1 MFDFFELTPSP
12 SCSSAAI
19 PSRNSFTQQMRRN
32 GLKNRKISQTHRWRR
47 EKHQRSLQSTQLPLG
62 SDVVLRELCI
72 RVRRHPLDFLLHCKD
87 PKSQERALLLQL
99 EDLLT
104 SQPRKTASKPLT
116 VITRRANS
124 TRNSLKATNAGGDAQ
139 PEQEAKSR
147 DTETAVCLPAPGEIT
162 SQHQETAGSEV
173 GVSSKPSNMEPGAMV
188 RAPDPVKNEIV
199 DRSKATA
206 ESPFRSLQQYLT
218 VSLIRLSVPHLVQI
232 TSTTAERRRSSRTCS
247 SKGALTQV
255 ASTKACST
263 EGGGGVR
270 EMLFKP
276 LDRANPKRRHADS
289 EAPGSSTQSEQ
300 NGKVIAIQAPVQ
312 DHLSGEPEKK
322 RSRERK
328 EPNSE
333 YLISDK
339 PDKGPDRLMDKEVV
353 EEVEEEKRE
362 GELEEQKREGE
373 LEAQKREGELEARQD
388 QAAAP
393 PPEHTSINTP
403 PARRLE
409 EDIVIKQAKVLLSDI
424 LRTDD
429 SFRDKRLLGGLV
441 GRSLRCSASG
451 ERPRA
456 GGGETQAEDTK
467 ASRHRC
473 LLQRKIA
480 RQRAAVTETITAE
493 KEKSSS
499 QQSPAESDMPLPDA
513 THSPPPPTL
522 PLRPSSSPTTCGN
535 SLPQDS
541 PISIVKATGAL
552 QQPDCNLQA
561 LTQSNIPLKKRTFR
575 NSAEADGEQAQIP
588 VPKEDL
594 AEVNPGSEFQQ
605 GDTGTA
611 SPQDDGMVAKKAG
624 RKKRVRK
631 TELQRLGPKKVM
643 TFNQRLRLRN
653 GKSQCSRLIR
663 RARKCKSSKRD
674 GNNTH
679 EADGGRRC
687 RLSAEKQISSPA
699 RVQGNCVKIQP
710 CKGRPLDVSESA
722 NQQDELKETKPD
734 INLKILFRRRK
745 GRVWEM
751 KSAGREDVDLKL
763 KNGKP
768 LVSSCDPFKAIMESV
783 SVLNMEME
791 AAQAHV
797 QASKKSKNRLLRLKR
812 RGEKLYKRQPGSD
825 DGGEVKAD
833 QDNQKTP
840 GVAGA
845 ESNLER
851 RSPVNVKLPE
861 PAPLPPPPKMDKTT
875 PDIGHQPKVEDRFQS
890 SCCLYERDKH
900 QRPESES
907 SDGSSLPVI
916 RLRRKKEDIWEVDGN
931 KGLLGQ
937 KELKL
942 ECDIKAEAKGQVSGK
957 QQRGRCLGGSRLR
970 DECQRSSGP
979 VYPFK
984 AESPPFCLSLSPLSL
999 SSPLNDDRAQVPPL
1013 MTDPGGSGGGRKQ
1026 RHKTERVPKFGPAET
1041 PTTCL
1046 SHTLQQIDNSLSK
1059 LSEGLCSSQTLEKSS
1074 SFPSTSN
1081 SLGLLPPSQSP
1092 PFTVADGILS
1102 GEPSF
1107 TNCYNDDIL
1116 DFPCFNFDGYYQP
1129 QTMLPSSPSD
1139 LCSLDPPTDPFSSP
1153 LSHSPSDTWA
1163 TETPYLGPPSPA
1175 TDFTSDELQFFP
1187 GLISSK
1193 SDPVLQECVIK
1204 DPPKDGIPPG
1214 PTLSFSAL
1222 ATGDPNRKERVISK
1236 NAGMRPREDVRT
1248 QPQPV
1253 INKPRLFS
1261 TAAPI
1266 SPQCPVSEAPRPPTT
1281 MFNVRASTS
1290 QSRVQSSLKT
1300 CGPFHRMVIPNR
1312 ASSFGANSGKG
1323 MSQNCLTR
1331 SLPVTHMNNRFLS
1344 PQLFSAK
1351 NPSPPDN
1358 PFKAQTSTVIHR
1370 VLKFQGGNP
1379 SPGLYSAPC
1388 KDSKTFG
1395 MGDTHEK
1402 IQQAHKLSV
1411 GGEQHLKGNSC
1422 ISGFGKTNDH
1432 LPPTNKTNFC
1442 FPQSVGGGK
1451 LSSDKHDDPNNMMY
1465 RNFST
1470 LPRSFFPGR
1479 NCDNNPS
1486 LQEKTFRHDRVAS
1499 DKHQPCYPQQDPF
1512 DFSFGSSLSPI
1523 SQDNSPQLGHATPP
1537 GTPAPRNK
1545 TQSSSTASCP
1555 YGYQGPPYV
1564 LNFTG
1569 DHSLTLGL
1577 RDGSEGCP
1585 GLGSTNYTYH
1595 CLMEPSGTQG
1605 RLVLEPCGPQLPN
1618 SASFSLGLRGQDDSC
1633 RKEMPQQFQPSEH
1646 SGPQHYGPTGSH
1658 SLGTNK
1664 PKRVRL
1670 VVTDGTVD
1678 LDLQYSD

>member
-1 MFDFFELTPSP
+1 
-12 SCSSAAI
+12 
-19 PSRNSFTQQMRRN
+19 MRRN
-32 GLKNRKISQTHRWRR
+32 TLKNRKISQTHRWRR
-47 EKHQRSLQSTQLPLG
+47 EKHQRSLQRTQLPLG

-87 PKSQERALLLQL
+87 PKSRERALLLQL

-104 SQPRKTASKPLT
+104 SQPRKTPGKPLT
-116 VITRRANS
+116 VFTRRANG

-139 PEQEAKSR
+139 PEEATKSK
-147 DTETAVCLPAPGEIT
+147 DTETAVCLPARVEKTP
-162 SQHQETAGSEV
+162 QNQETVKSEV
-173 GVSSKPSNMEPGAMV
+173 RVGGKSSNMESGKTV
-188 RAPDPVKNEIV
+188 RAPDPVKDHIA
-199 DRSKATA
+199 DRSKAA
-206 ESPFRSLQQYLT
+206 ADSPLRSLQQYLT

-232 TSTTAERRRSSRTCS
+232 TAATAERRRSSRTCS
-247 SKGALTQV
+247 SKGTLTQV
-255 ASTKACST
+255 ASAKACLT
-263 EGGGGVR
+263 EGSRGVR

-276 LDRANPKRRHADS
+276 LNRANPKRRHAAS
-289 EAPGSSTQSEQ
+289 EAAGSSTQSEQ
-300 NGKVIAIQAPVQ
+300 DGKVIAIQAPLQ
-312 DHLSGEPEKK
+312 DHLGGEPEKK
-322 RSRERK
+322 RSREKK

-333 YLISDK
+333 HLISDK
-339 PDKGPDRLMDKEVV
+339 AEKEPDRLMDKEVV

-362 GELEEQKREGE
+362 GELEE
-373 LEAQKREGELEARQD
+373 RQD
-388 QAAAP
+388 LAAAP
-393 PPEHTSINTP
+393 PPEQTSVKQP
-403 PARRLE
+403 PARRFE

-429 SFRDKRLLGGLV
+429 SLRDKRLLGGLV

-456 GGGETQAEDTK
+456 GGGDTQAEDTK
-467 ASRHRC
+467 AGPHRC
-473 LLQRKIA
+473 SLQRKKA
-480 RQRAAVTETITAE
+480 RQRAAAAAAAETIMADT
-493 KEKSSS
+493 EKSSS
-499 QQSPAESDMPLPDA
+499 QQSPAPAKEDSNMPRPDA
-513 THSPPPPTL
+513 ALSPPPPVL

-535 SLPQDS
+535 SLPHDS
-541 PISIVKATGAL
+541 PISIAKATGAL
-552 QQPDCNLQA
+552 QQPDANLQA

-575 NSAEADGEQAQIP
+575 NSAEADAEQAHNP
-588 VPKEDL
+588 VPKEDS
-594 AEVNPGSEFQQ
+594 AEGNPGSEVQQ
-605 GDTGTA
+605 GDASAA
-611 SPQDDGMVAKKAG
+611 SPQVNAVVANKAAM
-624 RKKRVRK
+624 KRRIRK
-631 TELQRLGPKKVM
+631 TELQRLGPRKVM
-643 TFNQRLRLRN
+643 IFNQGLRLRAS
-653 GKSQCSRLIR
+653 KSQCSRLLR
-663 RARKCKSSKRD
+663 RARKCKSVKRD
-674 GNNTH
+674 GDNTH
-679 EADGGRRC
+679 EAEVGGSC
-687 RLSAEKQISSPA
+687 RLSQEKLVNSPA
-699 RVQGNCVKIQP
+699 TVQGNCIKIQP
-710 CKGRPLDVSESA
+710 CSGRPKDVSEST
-722 NQQDELKETKPD
+722 NQRDEHEETKPD

-745 GRVWEM
+745 GSMWEM
-751 KSAGREDVDLKL
+751 QSAGLEDVGLKL
-763 KNGKP
+763 ENGKQ
-768 LVSSCDPFKAIMESV
+768 LVSSCDPFKAIMDSV

-812 RGEKLYKRQPGSD
+812 RGEKLYKRQPVS
-825 DGGEVKAD
+825 EVKTD
-833 QDNQKTP
+833 QDNEKAS
-840 GVAGA
+840 GAAGA
-845 ESNLER
+845 ESSLKQS
-851 RSPVNVKLPE
+851 SPVNDKLPE
-861 PAPLPPPPKMDKTT
+861 PAPLPLPPPPQKMDKTT
-875 PDIGHQPKVEDRFQS
+875 PDIVHKPKVENRFQS
-890 SCCLYERDKH
+890 SCCLFEREKQ

-931 KGLLGQ
+931 EGPLGQ
-937 KELKL
+937 KELKM
-942 ECDIKAEAKGQVSGK
+942 ECDIKTEAKVQVSAK
-957 QQRGRCLGGSRLR
+957 QQRGRCLGVSRLR
-970 DECQRSSGP
+970 DECQRPSGA

-999 SSPLNDDRAQVPPL
+999 SSPLNDDRAQVPAPA
-1013 MTDPGGSGGGRKQ
+1013 TDPGSCCGGRKQ
-1026 RHKTERVPKFGPAET
+1026 RHKTERLARFGSAET

-1074 SFPSTSN
+1074 SFPSAAN
-1081 SLGLLPPSQSP
+1081 SLVPLPPSQSP
-1092 PFTVADGILS
+1092 PFTVADSMLS

-1107 TNCYNDDIL
+1107 TNCYNEDIL
-1116 DFPCFNFDGYYQP
+1116 DFPCFNFEGYYQP
-1129 QTMLPSSPSD
+1129 QSMLPSSPSD

-1175 TDFTSDELQFFP
+1175 NNFTGDDLQFFP

-1193 SDPVLQECVIK
+1193 SDPVLLECETK
-1204 DPPKDGIPPG
+1204 DRNPPG
-1214 PTLSFSAL
+1214 TTFSFSAL
-1222 ATGDPNRKERVISK
+1222 ATGDPNRKERVGK
-1236 NAGMRPREDVRT
+1236 NPGMRPREEFRT
-1248 QPQPV
+1248 QPPPV
-1253 INKPRLFS
+1253 INKPRLFGM
-1261 TAAPI
+1261 AAPV
-1266 SPQCPVSEAPRPPTT
+1266 SPQCPVSAAPPLPTT
-1281 MFNVRASTS
+1281 TFNVRASTS

-1312 ASSFGANSGKG
+1312 ASSFSANLSNSGKG
-1323 MSQNCLTR
+1323 MSQNCLAR
-1331 SLPVTHMNNRFLS
+1331 SHPVTQMNNRFLS

-1358 PFKAQTSTVIHR
+1358 PFKAQPSTVIHR

-1379 SPGLYSAPC
+1379 SPGLCSAPC
-1388 KDSKTFG
+1388 KDSKMFG
-1395 MGDTHEK
+1395 AGDTNDKTH
-1402 IQQAHKLSV
+1402 QGHKLSI
-1411 GGEQHLKGNSC
+1411 GEDHHLKGNSC
-1422 ISGFGKTNDH
+1422 ILGFGKTVDH
-1432 LPPTNKTNFC
+1432 FAPSNKTNFC

-1465 RNFST
+1465 RNLSA

-1479 NCDNNPS
+1479 TCDDNPL

-1523 SQDNSPQLGHATPP
+1523 SQDNSPQLSHATPP
-1537 GTPAPRNK
+1537 GTPAPRHK

-1577 RDGSEGCP
+1577 RDGTEGCP

-1618 SASFSLGLRGQDDSC
+1618 SASFSLGLRGQDDPC

-1646 SGPQHYGPTGSH
+1646 PGPQHFGPTASH